1 VSWRVRWSN
10 DVSRTCYRAQIGKRS
25 YTICYVICKLNDF
38 RDAACPAAVAGFPIE
53 GLENL
58 ICLRPKTVLMEW
70 SLQGREVGERA
81 CRRQRGLRAAAAV
94 AQQVLGCRYIS

>member
-1 VSWRVRWSN
+1 MMFRGPVAVLRLV
-10 DVSRTCYRAQIGKRS
+10 KS

-58 ICLRPKTVLMEW
+58 ICLRPKTV
-70 SLQGREVGERA
+70 
-81 CRRQRGLRAAAAV
+81 
-94 AQQVLGCRYIS
+94 